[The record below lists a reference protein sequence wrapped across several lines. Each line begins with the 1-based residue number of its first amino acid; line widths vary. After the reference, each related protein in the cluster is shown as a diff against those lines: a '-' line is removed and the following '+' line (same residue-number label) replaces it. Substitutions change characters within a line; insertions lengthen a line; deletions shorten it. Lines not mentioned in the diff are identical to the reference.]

1 MGYRVNT
8 QNPDIKHPE
17 YREGYRVNIQN
28 TDWVIGKT
36 YSIQSRLLGKHI
48 GYKVGYRVN
57 T

>member
-1 MGYRVNT
+1 MGKHTVYRV
-8 QNPDIKHPE
+8 
-17 YREGYRVNIQN
+17 GYWVNIQY
-28 TDWVIGKT
+28 TEWIIGKT